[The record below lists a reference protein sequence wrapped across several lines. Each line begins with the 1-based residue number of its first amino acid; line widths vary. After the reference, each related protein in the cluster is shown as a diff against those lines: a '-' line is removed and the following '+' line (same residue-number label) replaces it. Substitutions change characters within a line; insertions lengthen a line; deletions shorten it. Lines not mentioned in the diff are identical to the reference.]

1 MDPLY
6 KSLKEHIDLINLN
19 IGDIIVDTDSGD
31 IGILTKKSRHIDM
44 VVDDIFIWNIK
55 WSGGASESERV
66 DILEEE
72 GLKLSI
78 VIGAYDWHSVTG
90 ETYQI

>member
-1 MDPLY
+1 MDEYFKL
-6 KSLKEHIDLINLN
+6 LKDRINLINLN
-19 IGDIIVDTDSGD
+19 IGDIIVDTDNGD
-31 IGILTKKSRHIDM
+31 IGILTKKNRHIDM

-55 WSGGASESERV
+55 WSGNDDNERL
-66 DILEEE
+66 DFMEEE

-78 VIGAYDWHSVTG
+78 VAGTYDWHSITG

>member
-1 MDPLY
+1 M
-6 KSLKEHIDLINLN
+6 INLN
-19 IGDIIVDTDSGD
+19 IGDIIVDTDNGD
-31 IGILTKKSRHIDM
+31 IGILTKKNRHIDM

-55 WSGGASESERV
+55 WSGNGEKERL
-66 DILEEE
+66 DFIEEE

-78 VIGAYDWHSVTG
+78 VVGAYDWHSVTG

>member
-1 MDPLY
+1 MDERF

-19 IGDIIVDTDSGD
+19 IGDIIVDTDNGD
-31 IGILTKKSRHIDM
+31 IGILTKKNRHIDM

-55 WSGGASESERV
+55 WSGNDDKERL
-66 DILEEE
+66 DFIEEE

-78 VIGAYDWHSVTG
+78 VVGAYDWHSVTG

>member
-1 MDPLY
+1 MDERF

-19 IGDIIVDTDSGD
+19 IGDIIVDTDN
-31 IGILTKKSRHIDM
+31 GILTKKNRHIDM

-55 WSGGASESERV
+55 WSGNGEKERL
-66 DILEEE
+66 DFIEEE

-78 VIGAYDWHSVTG
+78 VVGAYDWHSVTG

>member
-1 MDPLY
+1 M
-6 KSLKEHIDLINLN
+6 INLN
-19 IGDIIVDTDSGD
+19 IGDIIVDTDNGD
-31 IGILTKKSRHIDM
+31 IGILTKKNRHIDM

-55 WSGGASESERV
+55 WSGNDDKERL
-66 DILEEE
+66 DFIEEE

-78 VIGAYDWHSVTG
+78 VVGAYDWHSVTG

>member
-1 MDPLY
+1 MDERF

-19 IGDIIVDTDSGD
+19 IGDIIVDTDNGD
-31 IGILTKKSRHIDM
+31 IGILTKKNRHIDM

-55 WSGGASESERV
+55 WSGNGEKERL
-66 DILEEE
+66 DFIEEE

-78 VIGAYDWHSVTG
+78 VVGAYDWHSVTG

>member
-1 MDPLY
+1 MDERF

-19 IGDIIVDTDSGD
+19 IGDIIVDTDNGD
-31 IGILTKKSRHIDM
+31 IGILTKKNRHIDM

-55 WSGGASESERV
+55 WSSNGEKERL
-66 DILEEE
+66 DFMEEE

-78 VIGAYDWHSVTG
+78 VVGAYDWHSVTG

>member
-1 MDPLY
+1 MDDRF

-19 IGDIIVDTDSGD
+19 IGDIIVDTDNGD
-31 IGILTKKSRHIDM
+31 VGILTKKNRRIDM
-44 VVDDIFIWNIK
+44 IEDDIFIWNVK
-55 WSGGASESERV
+55 WSGSVEIERV

-78 VIGAYDWHSVTG
+78 VVGAYDWHSVTG
-90 ETYQI
+90 ETYQL